1 MPPRL
6 AQRTLMLMLRRIGTA
21 LRAGIDARKIWE
33 QEAQRAKPPYSA
45 AFSAVRDA
53 ISRGESWQ
61 RAMQVA
67 DPCFPSMT
75 VEMVGV
81 GEATGRLDEVL
92 LQLAD
97 HYEHLLELRRSFLTG
112 IMLPA
117 IQFAMALLIVGGLI
131 WFCGFVTDKNNGET
145 IDLLGFGLIGTRGVI
160 IYFGLVAGVFAT
172 VGFGALG
179 LRNGWFGP
187 APLQLVMRIPVVG
200 KCLETNSM
208 ARMAWTLAMTLDSG
222 LEARRAL
229 RMSLR
234 STQMPYYTEVEQ
246 QADEVIA
253 QGREFHE
260 ALRATHRFPDEFLD
274 ALESAEHAG
283 SAAESMVHVS
293 RDYNERAKTANRL
306 ITIAASFGTWAC
318 VAGFIIFLIFRL
330 AMFYVGTINDA
341 LKGL

>member
-1 MPPRL
+1 MV
-6 AQRTLMLMLRRIGTA
+6 MLRRIGTA
-21 LRAGIDARKIWE
+21 LKAGVDARKIWE
-33 QEAQRAKPPYSA
+33 QEAQRAKPQYA
-45 AFSAVRDA
+45 AAIAAVRDA
-53 ISRGESWQ
+53 ISSGDSWHKAM
-61 RAMQVA
+61 RAA
-67 DPCFPSMT
+67 DPCFPPMT
-75 VEMVGV
+75 VEMVAV

-92 LQLAD
+92 LQMAD
-97 HYEHLLELRRSFLTG
+97 HYEHLLELRRSFLSG
-112 IMLPA
+112 ILLPA
-117 IQFAMALLIVGGLI
+117 IQFGMALLIVGGLI

-160 IYFGLVAGVFAT
+160 IYFGLVAGVFAS
-172 VGFGALG
+172 VAFAALG

-187 APLQLVMRIPVVG
+187 APLQLVMRIPIVG
-200 KCLETNSM
+200 RCLETNSL
-208 ARMAWTLAMTLDSG
+208 ARMSWTLAMTLDAG

-234 STQMPYYTEVEQ
+234 STQMPYYTDVEQ
-246 QADEVIA
+246 QADDVLA

-260 ALRATHRFPDEFLD
+260 ALRATGRFPDEFLD
-274 ALESAEHAG
+274 SLESAEHAG

-293 RDYNERAKTANRL
+293 RDYNERAKTANRML
-306 ITIAASFGTWAC
+306 TVAASFGTWAC